1 MAGLP
6 ASTAYIREGVSA
18 NRTVATIDIPDD
30 WTPTPANINALP
42 FPLRRYIHDLSTVCD
57 PAGDVRKL
65 FQLKQENKMLRW
77 ECERLA
83 GIQKVSEPPR

>member
-1 MAGLP
+1 M
-6 ASTAYIREGVSA
+6 
-18 NRTVATIDIPDD
+18 ATIDIPDD

-42 FPLRRYIHDLSTVCD
+42 FPLRRYIHDLSAVCD

-65 FQLKQENKMLRW
+65 FHLKQENKMLRW

-83 GIQKVSEPPR
+83 GLQKALEPT